1 MPLAID
7 ANIDNHTTEWH
18 RSHIAIIL
26 LRWNI
31 DTTLEVDG
39 ACSDGASA
47 QKNVCLS
54 ILIL

>member
-18 RSHIAIIL
+18 RSHIATIL
-26 LRWNI
+26 LRWTI